1 METPNKLMEGPNTP
15 TTESVRIRRWRS
27 WDLAEHVGT
36 PRATAIRTLI
46 PDMVAAGVL
55 ARRGRYW
62 YGRAIDIDSWLLGRW
77 SASPP
82 SGAP

>member
-1 METPNKLMEGPNTP
+1 MSCQAVPGGCYSSPMEM

-46 PDMVAAGVL
+46 PEMVSAGVL

-62 YGRAIDIDSWLLGRW
+62 YGRAVDIDAWLLGRW
-77 SASPP
+77 NE
-82 SGAP
+82 GQR